1 MGNLSGR
8 SRFHNVKEAFSSEK
22 LPGNFVEEAN
32 IAKGL
37 LNIFSENC
45 RMLVRKDSRRIVK
58 CLEFI
63 RTKKHPKTAVI
74 YYQRKSYFCN
84 T

>member
-1 MGNLSGR
+1 MGNMSGR
-8 SRFHNVKEAFSSEK
+8 SRFHKVKEAFSNKK
-22 LPGNFVEEAN
+22 LPGNFVEETN

-37 LNIFSENC
+37 LNIFVEKLQN
-45 RMLVRKDSRRIVK
+45 DSKKKAIRRTVK

-63 RTKKHPKTAVI
+63 GTKKTNNAVI